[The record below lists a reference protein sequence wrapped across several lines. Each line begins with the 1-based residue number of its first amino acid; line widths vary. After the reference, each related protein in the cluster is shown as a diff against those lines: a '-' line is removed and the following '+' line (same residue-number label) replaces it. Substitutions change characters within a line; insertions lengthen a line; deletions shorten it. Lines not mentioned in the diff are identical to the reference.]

1 MLFSTANSM
10 MLFKLSSMPI
20 RQRSSQQRA
29 NCNGADPD
37 MELTLKEFLRGGKEQ
52 LTAAGFPEVDAEHLL
67 AHVLGIS
74 RMELHNPVT
83 VENAI
88 NAIGDI
94 AVIEETFWKLLDRR
108 CAHEP
113 LQYLTG
119 VAYFRYL
126 ELQVGPGVLVP
137 RPESELLVDAVLR
150 NIEGREGAVS
160 VVDLGAGS
168 GALTLAIATEAPQT
182 HLIAVEK
189 DPAAVNW
196 LRKNVSRIDE
206 TVRILESDVEDALDG
221 VKCDVVIA
229 NPPYIPD
236 GQELPQD
243 VAEHEP
249 AVALFGG
256 EDGMAIPRRFINA
269 AARLLK
275 SGGFLAI
282 EHHESQPI
290 DIAAAMLADFENIQC
305 HNDLVGRPRFTTG
318 TRR

>member
-1 MLFSTANSM
+1 
-10 MLFKLSSMPI
+10 
-20 RQRSSQQRA
+20 
-29 NCNGADPD
+29 
-37 MELTLKEFLRGGKEQ
+37 MELTFKEFLRGGKEQ

-94 AVIEETFWKLLDRR
+94 TVIEETFWKLLDRR

-137 RPESELLVDAVLR
+137 RPESELLVDAVLK
-150 NIEGREGAVS
+150 NIQGREGAVS
-160 VVDLGAGS
+160 VVDRGAGS

-189 DPAAVNW
+189 DPAAVEW

-236 GQELPQD
+236 GQALPKD

-249 AVALFGG
+249 AIALFGG
-256 EDGMAIPRRFINA
+256 EDGMTIPRRFINA

-282 EHHESQPI
+282 EHHESQSI
-290 DIAAAMLADFENIQC
+290 DIAAAMLADFENVEC

-318 TRR
+318 SRR